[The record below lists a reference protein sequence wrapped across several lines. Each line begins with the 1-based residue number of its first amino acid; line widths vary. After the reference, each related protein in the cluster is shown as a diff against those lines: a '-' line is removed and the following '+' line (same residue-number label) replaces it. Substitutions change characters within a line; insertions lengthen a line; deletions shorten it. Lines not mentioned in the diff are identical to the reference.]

1 LRLGLVSVDVG
12 VAKLEAELLVEPVG
26 RDPGG
31 PGGQVDAPSPSRLR
45 LVDCRHGQRGAN
57 ALAAGVLVDNDI
69 FDPCPQPGGSG
80 KVTRISMPTMTSW
93 LRATNTV
100 VAW

>member
-1 LRLGLVSVDVG
+1 LGLVPVDVG

-26 RDPGG
+26 RDPGS
-31 PGGQVDAPSPSRLR
+31 PGGQVDAPSPLRLR
-45 LVDCRHGQRGAN
+45 LVDCRHGQRGAD

-69 FDPCPQPGGSG
+69 FDPCPQPGGEREG
-80 KVTRISMPTMTSW
+80 VTRVSMPTMTSW
-93 LRATNTV
+93 LRATNRV